1 MSDVSDRVLDY
12 WASRTPWSWG
22 SYEEMRKGRYELHDY
37 LSSTFELDKFRGK
50 KVLSIGCGAGI
61 DEIEMAR
68 NGARVW
74 ATDPSDQARL
84 LASKNSLEAEVL
96 MEIGSQDAT
105 KLTYSNGSFDHIHAF
120 GVLHHIP
127 KVNDALQELHRVLKK
142 DGTVY
147 AMLYHRDSLLY
158 YYSILYL
165 RGVKQGWFAKGLT
178 EQEVLSRFSEGKE
191 GCPYTVA
198 YTGAEANALFKFNGF
213 APISASIHYNVVDE
227 LEQRKVKFVGPPELG
242 WHLVVKAVKAK

>member
-1 MSDVSDRVLDY
+1 LSDVSDRALDY

-22 SYEEMRKGRYELHDY
+22 SYEEMRRERYDLHDY
-37 LSSTFELDKFRGK
+37 LYSTFELDRFEGK

-61 DEIEMAR
+61 DEIEMALH
-68 NGARVW
+68 GAEVW

-96 MEIGSQDAT
+96 MRVDNQDAT
-105 KLTYSNGSFDHIHAF
+105 KLTYPSGFFDHIHAF

-127 KVNDALQELHRVLKK
+127 QVNVALQELHRVLKE
-142 DGTVY
+142 DGTLY
-147 AMLYHRDSLLY
+147 AMLYHRNSLLY

-165 RGVKQGWFAKGLT
+165 RGVKEGWFEKGLT

-198 YTGAEANALFKFNGF
+198 YTMREAEELFRTNGF
-213 APISASIHYNVVDE
+213 EPRRSIHYNVVDE
-227 LEQRKVKFVGPPELG
+227 LGQRKVKFEGSQRLG